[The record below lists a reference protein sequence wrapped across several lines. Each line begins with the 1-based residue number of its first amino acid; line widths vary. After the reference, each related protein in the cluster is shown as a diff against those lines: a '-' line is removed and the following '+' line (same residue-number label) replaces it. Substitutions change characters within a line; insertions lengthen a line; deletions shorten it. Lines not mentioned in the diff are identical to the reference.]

1 MKNDKKLNTTKM
13 PDYKK
18 KQILDE
24 MKINNVDHQT
34 STYYDDLLKRHKR
47 LSEYIKKN
55 YTQ

>member
-1 MKNDKKLNTTKM
+1 MKNDKKLNTKKM